1 MVATPVLRTSTFLA
15 TCLLMGC
22 AIDGPQHLNP
32 YTTPAVPAW
41 ERSAGRV
48 MSASEVPVGNNFSW
62 TEVVGLERGLLVGPV
77 MAPHP

>member
-32 YTTPAVPAW
+32 YTTSAVPAW

-62 TEVVGLERGLLVGPV
+62 TEEVGLERGLLVGPV